1 MKVIN
6 MARRMKNYVDE
17 LNRRYPV
24 LTDSK
29 KEILN
34 AYQMMQICYQD
45 GGKLLIAGNGG
56 SAADSEHM
64 AGELMKRFQRPRP
77 IDIKFA
83 EKLRNID
90 MKRGSQLAYN
100 LEQPLMAIPLVAH
113 ESLLTAYMNDVDS
126 VGVFAQQLLGY
137 GREGDVF
144 LGISTSGNSQN
155 ILNATVVAK
164 ALGIKVI
171 ALTGRNGGELA
182 DVADIAVKVPEDETY
197 KIQELHLPVY
207 HCWCMMLEEYFF
219 GDAKGEVRD
228 DRN

>member
-34 AYQMMQICYQD
+34 AYQMMRICYQD

-113 ESLLTAYMNDVDS
+113 ESLL
-126 VGVFAQQLLGY
+126 
-137 GREGDVF
+137 
-144 LGISTSGNSQN
+144 
-155 ILNATVVAK
+155 
-164 ALGIKVI
+164 I
-171 ALTGRNGGELA
+171 AL
-182 DVADIAVKVPEDETY
+182 VY
-197 KIQELHLPVY
+197 LHSSYLG
-207 HCWCMMLEEYFF
+207 MEEKEMFFLEFPHREI
-219 GDAKGEVRD
+219 VRIF
-228 DRN
+228 